1 MTAKMIFPL
10 QFTRQ
15 YKGPMD
21 ADVLFETNTEL
32 QAYLSNDLRYGGM
45 LVTCKEHEGK
55 LFILN
60 NAETAW
66 IEIAGVKGDIGF
78 TPIPEITETA
88 EGIFLNWIVGYN
100 NPVVEG
106 DPPVPVYKWVTP
118 VNIKGKDG
126 TKDGTNDTANGPG
139 HMDVD
144 FTVKG
149 VDIGMYADGQ
159 LIPKDTPILDVVKN
173 ILTKVENPVY
183 IQPTLLMSSTQ
194 ELTVESGTT
203 IAPELVIAFEKND
216 AGDLTGF
223 RILEGLTEL
232 ESDVAVVSPFVVPAH
247 RIIDT
252 VEQYKSEADYG
263 DGPVKF
269 NNLGTDY
276 PVGQI
281 SAGTKVSNTIAVRGV
296 RKAFYGTD
304 AASKAIYTTSEEIRN
319 LNGLLN
325 IVQGMN
331 IEIAIPLGT
340 QKVTFAYPETIRDVL
355 SVKYVE
361 GMNVEIKDIF
371 VKTVVNV
378 EGAEGGNGINY
389 KVYTYVP
396 AVPFQKDVNY
406 VVTI

>member
-10 QFTRQ
+10 QFERQ

-21 ADVLFETNTEL
+21 ADLMFNTNAEL

-66 IEIAGVKGDIGF
+66 IEIAGVKGDAGF

-88 EGIFLNWIVGYN
+88 DGIFLNWIVGYTD
-100 NPVVEG
+100 PVVEG

-126 TKDGTNDTANGPG
+126 TNDTDNGPG

-144 FTVKG
+144 FVVNG
-149 VDIGMYADGQ
+149 VDIGMYSDGQ
-159 LIPKDTPILDVVKN
+159 TIPKDTPILNVVKN
-173 ILTKVENPVY
+173 ILTKVVNPTY
-183 IQPTLLMSSTQ
+183 DQPTLVMSSSQ
-194 ELTVESGTT
+194 ELIVESGTT
-203 IAPELVIAFEKND
+203 ISPELIIAFTKND
-216 AGDLTGF
+216 AGNISAF
-223 RILEGLTEL
+223 RVFEGLTEL
-232 ESDVAVVSPFVVPAH
+232 DNDVDVVSPFVVTPH

-252 VEQYKSEADYG
+252 TEQYKAEVDYT
-263 DGPVKF
+263 DGPIKF

-281 SAGTKVSNTIAVRGV
+281 MAGTKVSNTIAIHGV

-304 AASKAIYTTSEEIRN
+304 TASKDIYTTSGEIRN

-325 IVQGMN
+325 IAQGMS
-331 IEIAIPLGT
+331 IEIAIPAGT

-355 SVKYVE
+355 SVKYIE

-371 VKTVVNV
+371 NKTVVNV
-378 EGAEGGNGINY
+378 EGAEGGNGMNY

-396 AVPFQKDVNY
+396 TVPFQKDVNY
-406 VVTI
+406 KVTI

>member
-88 EGIFLNWIVGYN
+88 EGIFLNWIVGYTD
-100 NPVVEG
+100 PVVEG

-126 TKDGTNDTANGPG
+126 TNDTDNGPG

-173 ILTKVENPVY
+173 ILTKVENPTY
-183 IQPTLLMSSTQ
+183 IQPTLLMSTSQ
-194 ELTVESGTT
+194 EMTVESGTT
-203 IAPELVIAFEKND
+203 IDPELVIAFEKND

-223 RILEGLTEL
+223 RILEGLTAL
-232 ESDVAVVSPFVVPAH
+232 ESDVTVVSPFVVPAH

-252 VEQYKSEADYG
+252 VEQYKAEADYG

-269 NNLGTDY
+269 NNLGTEY

-281 SAGTKVSNTIAVRGV
+281 SAGTKVLNTIAVHGV

-325 IVQGMN
+325 IVQGMS

>member
-10 QFTRQ
+10 QFTKQ

-66 IEIAGVKGDIGF
+66 IEIAGVKGDTGF

-126 TKDGTNDTANGPG
+126 TNNTDTGPG

-183 IQPTLLMSSTQ
+183 IQPTLLMSTSQ
-194 ELTVESGTT
+194 EMTVESGTT

-252 VEQYKSEADYG
+252 VEQYKSEVDYG

-396 AVPFQKDVNY
+396 VVPFQKDVNY

>member
-100 NPVVEG
+100 NPVVAG

-126 TKDGTNDTANGPG
+126 TNDTDNGPG

-173 ILTKVENPVY
+173 ILTKVKNPVY
-183 IQPTLLMSSTQ
+183 IQPKLLMSTYQ

-232 ESDVAVVSPFVVPAH
+232 ESDVTVVSPFVVPAH

-252 VEQYKSEADYG
+252 VEQYKSEVDYG

-371 VKTVVNV
+371 AKTVVNV

-396 AVPFQKDVNY
+396 VVPFQKDVNY

>member
-100 NPVVEG
+100 DPVVEG

-126 TKDGTNDTANGPG
+126 TNDTDNGPG

-183 IQPTLLMSSTQ
+183 IQPTLLMSTSQ

-247 RIIDT
+247 RIIDN

-281 SAGTKVSNTIAVRGV
+281 STGTKVSNTIAVRGV

-371 VKTVVNV
+371 VNTVVNV

-396 AVPFQKDVNY
+396 TVPFQKDVNY

>member
-126 TKDGTNDTANGPG
+126 TNDTDNGPG
-139 HMDVD
+139 HVDVD

-194 ELTVESGTT
+194 ELSVESGTT

-281 SAGTKVSNTIAVRGV
+281 STGTKVSNTIAVRGV

-396 AVPFQKDVNY
+396 TVPFQKDVNY

>member
-78 TPIPEITETA
+78 TPIPDITETA

-126 TKDGTNDTANGPG
+126 TNDTDNGPG

-173 ILTKVENPVY
+173 MLTKVENPVY

-263 DGPVKF
+263 NGPVKF

-281 SAGTKVSNTIAVRGV
+281 NAGTKVSNTITVRGA

-325 IVQGMN
+325 IVQGMS

>member
-126 TKDGTNDTANGPG
+126 TNDTDNGPG

-183 IQPTLLMSSTQ
+183 IQPTLLMSTSQ
-194 ELTVESGTT
+194 EMTVESGTT

-232 ESDVAVVSPFVVPAH
+232 ESDIAVVSPFVVPAH

-252 VEQYKSEADYG
+252 VEQYKSEVDYG

>member
-66 IEIAGVKGDIGF
+66 IEIAGVKGDVGF

-100 NPVVEG
+100 DPVVEG

-126 TKDGTNDTANGPG
+126 TNDTDNGPG

-149 VDIGMYADGQ
+149 VDIGMYTDGQ

-173 ILTKVENPVY
+173 MLTKVENPVY
-183 IQPTLLMSSTQ
+183 VQPTLLMSSTQ
-194 ELTVESGTT
+194 ELIVESGTT
-203 IAPELVIAFEKND
+203 ISPELVIAFEKND

-247 RIIDT
+247 RIVDT

-281 SAGTKVSNTIAVRGV
+281 STGTKVSNTIAVRGV

-304 AASKAIYTTSEEIRN
+304 ITSKAIYTTSEEIRN

-331 IEIAIPLGT
+331 IEIAIPAGT

-396 AVPFQKDVNY
+396 TVPFQKDVNY

>member
-21 ADVLFETNTEL
+21 ADVLFETNTEM

-66 IEIAGVKGDIGF
+66 IEIAGVKGDVGF

-88 EGIFLNWIVGYN
+88 EGIFLNWIVGYTD
-100 NPVVEG
+100 PVVEG

-126 TKDGTNDTANGPG
+126 TNDTDNGPG

-173 ILTKVENPVY
+173 MLTKVENPVY
-183 IQPTLLMSSTQ
+183 IQPTLLMSTTQ

-247 RIIDT
+247 RIVDT
-252 VEQYKSEADYG
+252 VEQYKSESDYG

-304 AASKAIYTTSEEIRN
+304 ATSKAIYTTSEEIRN

-325 IVQGMN
+325 IVQGMS
-331 IEIAIPLGT
+331 IELSIPLGT

-361 GMNVEIKDIF
+361 GMNAEIKDIF

-396 AVPFQKDVNY
+396 TVPFQKDVNY

>member
-126 TKDGTNDTANGPG
+126 TNDADNGPG

-183 IQPTLLMSSTQ
+183 IQPTLLMSTSQ
-194 ELTVESGTT
+194 EMTVESGTT
-203 IAPELVIAFEKND
+203 IAHELVIAFEKND
-216 AGDLTGF
+216 AGKLTGF

-232 ESDVAVVSPFVVPAH
+232 ESDVTVVSPFVVPAH

-252 VEQYKSEADYG
+252 VEQYKSEVDYG

-269 NNLGTDY
+269 NNLGTNY

-304 AASKAIYTTSEEIRN
+304 AASKAIYTTSAEIIN
-319 LNGLLN
+319 LN
-325 IVQGMN
+325 
-331 IEIAIPLGT
+331 
-340 QKVTFAYPETIRDVL
+340 
-355 SVKYVE
+355 
-361 GMNVEIKDIF
+361 
-371 VKTVVNV
+371 
-378 EGAEGGNGINY
+378 
-389 KVYTYVP
+389 
-396 AVPFQKDVNY
+396 
-406 VVTI
+406 

>member
-1 MTAKMIFPL
+1 MIFPL

-66 IEIAGVKGDIGF
+66 IEIAGVKGNIGF

-126 TKDGTNDTANGPG
+126 TNDTDNGPG

-325 IVQGMN
+325 IVQGMS

-396 AVPFQKDVNY
+396 AAPFGANATY
-406 VVTI
+406 NVTV

>member
-126 TKDGTNDTANGPG
+126 TNDTDNGPG

-159 LIPKDTPILDVVKN
+159 LIPKDTLILDVVKN

-183 IQPTLLMSSTQ
+183 IQPTLLMSTSQ
-194 ELTVESGTT
+194 EMTVESGTT

-232 ESDVAVVSPFVVPAH
+232 ESDVAVVSSFVVPSH

-361 GMNVEIKDIF
+361 GMNAEIKDIF

-396 AVPFQKDVNY
+396 VVPFQKDVNY

>member
-126 TKDGTNDTANGPG
+126 TNDTDNGPV

-232 ESDVAVVSPFVVPAH
+232 ESDVAVVSSFVVPSH

-325 IVQGMN
+325 IVQGMS

-396 AVPFQKDVNY
+396 AAPFGANATY
-406 VVTI
+406 NVTV

>member
-126 TKDGTNDTANGPG
+126 TNDTDNGPG

-173 ILTKVENPVY
+173 MLTKVENPVY
-183 IQPTLLMSSTQ
+183 IQPTLLMSTTQ

-203 IAPELVIAFEKND
+203 IAPELVIAFEKNN

-281 SAGTKVSNTIAVRGV
+281 SAGTKMSNTIAVRGV

-325 IVQGMN
+325 IVQGMS

-396 AVPFQKDVNY
+396 IVPFQKNVNY

>member
-126 TKDGTNDTANGPG
+126 TNDTDNGPG

-173 ILTKVENPVY
+173 ILTKVENPTY
-183 IQPTLLMSSTQ
+183 IQPTLLMSTSQ
-194 ELTVESGTT
+194 ELSVESGTT

-252 VEQYKSEADYG
+252 VEQYQSEVDYG

-281 SAGTKVSNTIAVRGV
+281 STGTKVSNTIAVRGV

>member
-88 EGIFLNWIVGYN
+88 EGIFLNWIVGYTD
-100 NPVVEG
+100 PVVEG

-126 TKDGTNDTANGPG
+126 TNDTDNGPG

-149 VDIGMYADGQ
+149 VDIGMYTDGQ

-173 ILTKVENPVY
+173 ILTKVENPTY
-183 IQPTLLMSSTQ
+183 IQPTLLMSTSQ
-194 ELTVESGTT
+194 EMTVESGTT
-203 IAPELVIAFEKND
+203 IDPELVIAFEKND

-223 RILEGLTEL
+223 RILEGLTAL
-232 ESDVAVVSPFVVPAH
+232 ESDVTVVSPFVVPAH

-252 VEQYKSEADYG
+252 VEQYKAEADYG

-269 NNLGTDY
+269 NNLGTEY

-281 SAGTKVSNTIAVRGV
+281 SAGTKVSNTIDIRGV

-325 IVQGMN
+325 IVQGMS

>member
-1 MTAKMIFPL
+1 MIFPL

-100 NPVVEG
+100 DPVVEG

-126 TKDGTNDTANGPG
+126 TNDTDNGPG

-396 AVPFQKDVNY
+396 AAPFGANATY
-406 VVTI
+406 NVTV

>member
-10 QFTRQ
+10 QFTKQ

-126 TKDGTNDTANGPG
+126 TNDTDNGPG

-194 ELTVESGTT
+194 ELSVESGTT

-232 ESDVAVVSPFVVPAH
+232 ESDVTVVSPFVVPAH

-252 VEQYKSEADYG
+252 VEQYKSEVDYG

-396 AVPFQKDVNY
+396 VVPFQKDVNY

>member
-126 TKDGTNDTANGPG
+126 TNDTDNGLG

-281 SAGTKVSNTIAVRGV
+281 SVGTKVSNTIAVRGV

-325 IVQGMN
+325 IVQGMS

-396 AVPFQKDVNY
+396 AAPFGAN
-406 VVTI
+406 VTYNVTV

>member
-21 ADVLFETNTEL
+21 ADVLFETNTEM

-66 IEIAGVKGDIGF
+66 IEIAGVKGDVGF

-100 NPVVEG
+100 DPVVEG

-126 TKDGTNDTANGPG
+126 TNDTDNGPG

-149 VDIGMYADGQ
+149 VDIGMYSDGQ

-173 ILTKVENPVY
+173 MLTKVENPVY
-183 IQPTLLMSSTQ
+183 VQPTLLMSSTQ
-194 ELTVESGTT
+194 ELIVESGTT
-203 IAPELVIAFEKND
+203 ISPELVIAFEKND

-247 RIIDT
+247 RIVDT

-281 SAGTKVSNTIAVRGV
+281 STGTKVSNTIAVRGV

-304 AASKAIYTTSEEIRN
+304 ITSKAIYTTSEEIRN

-331 IEIAIPLGT
+331 IEIAIPAGT

-396 AVPFQKDVNY
+396 TVPFQKDVNY

>member
-21 ADVLFETNTEL
+21 ADVLFETNTEM

-66 IEIAGVKGDIGF
+66 IEIAGVKGDVGF

-100 NPVVEG
+100 DPVVEG

-126 TKDGTNDTANGPG
+126 TNDTDNGPG

-149 VDIGMYADGQ
+149 VDIGMYSDGQ

-173 ILTKVENPVY
+173 MLTKVENPVY
-183 IQPTLLMSSTQ
+183 VQPTLLMSSTQ
-194 ELTVESGTT
+194 ELIVESGTT
-203 IAPELVIAFEKND
+203 ISPELVIAFEKND

-247 RIIDT
+247 RIVDT

-281 SAGTKVSNTIAVRGV
+281 STGTKVSNTIAVRGV

-304 AASKAIYTTSEEIRN
+304 ITSKAIYTTSEEIRN

-396 AVPFQKDVNY
+396 TVPFQKDVNY

>member
-66 IEIAGVKGDIGF
+66 IEIAGVKGDVGF

-100 NPVVEG
+100 DPVVEG

-126 TKDGTNDTANGPG
+126 TNDTDNGPG

-149 VDIGMYADGQ
+149 VDIGMYSDGQ

-173 ILTKVENPVY
+173 MLTKVENPVY
-183 IQPTLLMSSTQ
+183 VQPTLLMSSTQ
-194 ELTVESGTT
+194 ELIVESGTT
-203 IAPELVIAFEKND
+203 ISPELVIAFEKND

-247 RIIDT
+247 RIVDT

-281 SAGTKVSNTIAVRGV
+281 STGTKVSNTIAVRGV

-304 AASKAIYTTSEEIRN
+304 ITSKAIYTTSEEIRN

-331 IEIAIPLGT
+331 IEIAIPAGT

-396 AVPFQKDVNY
+396 TVPFQKDVNY

>member
-106 DPPVPVYKWVTP
+106 DPPAPVYKWVTP

-126 TKDGTNDTANGPG
+126 TNDTDNGPG

-159 LIPKDTPILDVVKN
+159 LIPKDTLILDVVKN
-173 ILTKVENPVY
+173 ILTKVV
-183 IQPTLLMSSTQ
+183 IWKSLMKKTTLANTS
-194 ELTVESGTT
+194 
-203 IAPELVIAFEKND
+203 
-216 AGDLTGF
+216 
-223 RILEGLTEL
+223 
-232 ESDVAVVSPFVVPAH
+232 
-247 RIIDT
+247 
-252 VEQYKSEADYG
+252 KS
-263 DGPVKF
+263 
-269 NNLGTDY
+269 
-276 PVGQI
+276 I
-281 SAGTKVSNTIAVRGV
+281 
-296 RKAFYGTD
+296 
-304 AASKAIYTTSEEIRN
+304 
-319 LNGLLN
+319 
-325 IVQGMN
+325 
-331 IEIAIPLGT
+331 
-340 QKVTFAYPETIRDVL
+340 
-355 SVKYVE
+355 
-361 GMNVEIKDIF
+361 
-371 VKTVVNV
+371 
-378 EGAEGGNGINY
+378 
-389 KVYTYVP
+389 
-396 AVPFQKDVNY
+396 
-406 VVTI
+406 

>member
-126 TKDGTNDTANGPG
+126 TNDTDNGPG

-194 ELTVESGTT
+194 ELSVESGTT

-252 VEQYKSEADYG
+252 VEQYKSEVDYG

-371 VKTVVNV
+371 AKTVVNV

>member
-21 ADVLFETNTEL
+21 TDVLFETNTEL

-126 TKDGTNDTANGPG
+126 TNDTDNGPG

-183 IQPTLLMSSTQ
+183 IQPKLLMSSTQ
-194 ELTVESGTT
+194 ELSVESGTT

-263 DGPVKF
+263 DGPVKV

-281 SAGTKVSNTIAVRGV
+281 STGTKVSNTIAVRGV

-396 AVPFQKDVNY
+396 TVPFQKDVNY

>member
-100 NPVVEG
+100 NPAVEG

-126 TKDGTNDTANGPG
+126 TNDTDNGPG

-149 VDIGMYADGQ
+149 VAIGMYADGQ

-232 ESDVAVVSPFVVPAH
+232 ESDVAVVSPFVVPSH

-325 IVQGMN
+325 IVQGMS
-331 IEIAIPLGT
+331 IEIAIPPGT

-396 AVPFQKDVNY
+396 VVPFQKDVNY

>member
-126 TKDGTNDTANGPG
+126 TNDTDNGPG

-252 VEQYKSEADYG
+252 VEQYKSEVDYG

-396 AVPFQKDVNY
+396 VVPFQKDVNY

>member
-1 MTAKMIFPL
+1 MGSKNDFLKNNEKFGDPSGIIIGGRVVDMSSL
-10 QFTRQ
+10 
-15 YKGPMD
+15 D
-21 ADVLFETNTEL
+21 ENDVLVLKNGVWVGMP
-32 QAYLSNDLRYGGM
+32 AGSGVGGSATQSPIN
-45 LVTCKEHEGK
+45 V
-55 LFILN
+55 N
-60 NAETAW
+60 
-66 IEIAGVKGDIGF
+66 GV
-78 TPIPEITETA
+78 
-88 EGIFLNWIVGYN
+88 N
-100 NPVVEG
+100 
-106 DPPVPVYKWVTP
+106 
-118 VNIKGKDG
+118 
-126 TKDGTNDTANGPG
+126 
-139 HMDVD
+139 
-144 FTVKG
+144 
-149 VDIGMYADGQ
+149 IGMYTSGDT
-159 LIPKDTPILDVVKN
+159 IPAGTNLETIIANVLQ
-173 ILTKVENPVY
+173 KVTL
-183 IQPTLLMSSTQ
+183 PTYTAPSLSLSGTSPS
-194 ELTVESGTT
+194 TVEAGTT
-203 IAPELVIAFEKND
+203 MNITLDASFMKND

-252 VEQYKSEADYG
+252 VEQYKSEVDYG

-281 SAGTKVSNTIAVRGV
+281 STGTKVSNTIAVRGV

-396 AVPFQKDVNY
+396 TVPFQKDVKY

>member
-126 TKDGTNDTANGPG
+126 TNDTNNGPG

-149 VDIGMYADGQ
+149 IDIGMYVDGQ

-396 AVPFQKDVNY
+396 AVPFGANATY
-406 VVTI
+406 NVTV

>member
-126 TKDGTNDTANGPG
+126 TNDTDNGPG

>member
-100 NPVVEG
+100 DPVVEG

-126 TKDGTNDTANGPG
+126 TNDTDNGPG

-183 IQPTLLMSSTQ
+183 IQPTLLMSTSQ

-281 SAGTKVSNTIAVRGV
+281 STGTKVSNTIAVRGV

-371 VKTVVNV
+371 VNTVVNV

-396 AVPFQKDVNY
+396 TVPFQKDVNY

>member
-1 MTAKMIFPL
+1 MIFPL

-126 TKDGTNDTANGPG
+126 TNDTDNDPG

>member
-126 TKDGTNDTANGPG
+126 TNDTDNGPG

-194 ELTVESGTT
+194 ELSVESGTT

-252 VEQYKSEADYG
+252 VEQYKSEVDYG

-281 SAGTKVSNTIAVRGV
+281 STGTKVSNTIAVRGV

-325 IVQGMN
+325 IVQEMN

-371 VKTVVNV
+371 AKTVVNV

>member
-126 TKDGTNDTANGPG
+126 TNDTDNGPG
-139 HMDVD
+139 HVDVD

-183 IQPTLLMSSTQ
+183 IQPKLLMSSTQ
-194 ELTVESGTT
+194 ELSVESGTT

-281 SAGTKVSNTIAVRGV
+281 STGTKVSNTIAVRGV

-396 AVPFQKDVNY
+396 TVPFQKDVNY

>member
-21 ADVLFETNTEL
+21 ADVLFETNTEM

-66 IEIAGVKGDIGF
+66 IEIAGVKGDVGF

-100 NPVVEG
+100 DPVVEG

-126 TKDGTNDTANGPG
+126 TNDTDNGPG

-149 VDIGMYADGQ
+149 VDIGMYTDGQ

-173 ILTKVENPVY
+173 MLTKVENPVY
-183 IQPTLLMSSTQ
+183 VQPTLLMSSTQ
-194 ELTVESGTT
+194 ELIVESGTT
-203 IAPELVIAFEKND
+203 ISPELVIAFEKND

-247 RIIDT
+247 RIVDT

-281 SAGTKVSNTIAVRGV
+281 STGTKVSNTIAVRGV

-304 AASKAIYTTSEEIRN
+304 ATSKAIYTTSEEIRN

-331 IEIAIPLGT
+331 IEIAIPAGT

-396 AVPFQKDVNY
+396 TVPFQKDVNY